1 MLANDIDADSQC
13 MMSTTANIQN
23 LHGSQRLDKS
33 RHCAPLDFSWGSQS
47 KLTVLIGAHHV
58 ELLCISDDSCVARS
72 ARDRLHL
79 LMEGESLWRLKTTEI
94 TVFEA
99 KLAT

>member
-1 MLANDIDADSQC
+1 MLTYDIDADSQC
-13 MMSTTANIQN
+13 MASTTANIQN
-23 LHGSQRLDKS
+23 LHGRQRLDKC
-33 RHCAPLDFSWGSQS
+33 RYCAPLNFSWRAQS
-47 KLTVLIGAHHV
+47 KLTILISAHHV
-58 ELLCISDDSCVARS
+58 KLLRVGDDSCVARS